1 MAYLSG
7 CCKEENL
14 GFLPIAGA
22 AATVTKVASSI
33 PIIGGLFS
41 NSKDP
46 GRLAANAKYDQ
57 ECRSGIQDAC
67 IALKH
72 MSGRFGLT
80 NEGIYCNQGG
90 CGGWATA
97 KAKDDAFS
105 RWNSIE
111 QSRTAVTVPAASPV
125 DVLTAGV
132 VPTPVGN
139 MSPLVLIGI
148 AGLTM
153 LAFSKK

>member
-7 CCKEENL
+7 CCKDEQL
-14 GFLPIAGA
+14 GFLPVAGA
-22 AATVTKVASSI
+22 VTAVKTSI
-33 PIIGGLFS
+33 PIIGGLFGG

-46 GRLAANAKYDQ
+46 GRLAANAKYDS

-80 NEGIYCNQGG
+80 KEGVYCNEGG
-90 CGGWATA
+90 CGGWATS
-97 KAKDDAFS
+97 KAKDDAYN
-105 RWNSIE
+105 RWNAIE
-111 QSRTAVTVPAASPV
+111 QSRAAAATAGASQAYPVTTAGTVPGSI
-125 DVLTAGV
+125 AGM
-132 VPTPVGN
+132 N
-139 MSPLVLIGI
+139 PLVLIGM

-153 LAFSKK
+153 LAFSRK